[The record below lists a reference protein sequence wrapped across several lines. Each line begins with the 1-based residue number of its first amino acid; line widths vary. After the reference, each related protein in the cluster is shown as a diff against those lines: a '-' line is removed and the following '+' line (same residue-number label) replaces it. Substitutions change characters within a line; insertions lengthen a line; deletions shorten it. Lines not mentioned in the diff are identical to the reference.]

1 MILNPF
7 LFYLG
12 FSIFLYCNR
21 IISQLYIFNYHG
33 EQIESFEL
41 IIIDLSRP
49 EKKFGEI
56 PGGTSIRNG
65 NP

>member
-1 MILNPF
+1 MF
-7 LFYLG
+7 FQYFY
-12 FSIFLYCNR
+12 FCNR

-33 EQIESFEL
+33 EQIESFEP

-56 PGGTSIRNG
+56 SRGTSIRNG